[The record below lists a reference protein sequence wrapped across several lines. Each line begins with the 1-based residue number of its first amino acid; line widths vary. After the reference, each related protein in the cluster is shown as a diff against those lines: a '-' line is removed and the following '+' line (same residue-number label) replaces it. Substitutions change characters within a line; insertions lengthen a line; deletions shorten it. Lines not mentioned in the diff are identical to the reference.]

1 MFFLR
6 KTIVL
11 VLILALP
18 AFLFAFGTQESGE
31 QAGEQAE
38 QQAEQPADQ
47 ETAQQ
52 PADQAA
58 QPADQQMAAA
68 ANLRLEDAIGMTAA
82 SEDGSVQGQ
91 IQDFV
96 FSSAGDISHV
106 VISFQPAGAAAGEET
121 QPAQPADQGEVAQA
135 EQPADQAAQPA
146 QPADQQ
152 MAAAGAYLVPADR
165 VTFEADRAVVQVTQD
180 EIQSLPAM
188 QDGNLPQ
195 DVAQGSILGSQLS
208 NWNVVGQQGEEIGQ
222 VQGAMLNLA
231 EKRWEYLAVAPAGV
245 LGLSEQYYAVPAD
258 AVSEINPDQSQIML
272 SVTADQFGQYMGF
285 GQDNWP
291 QQAGA
296 AGETQAAPAEQAP
309 ADQSAPADTQ

>member
-38 QQAEQPADQ
+38 QPAEQPADQ
-47 ETAQQ
+47 EAAQQ
-52 PADQAA
+52 PADQATQPAEQA
-58 QPADQQMAAA
+58 QPPAEQQMAAA
-68 ANLRLEDAIGMTAA
+68 TNLRLEDAIGMTAA

-106 VISFQPAGAAAGEET
+106 VISFQPAGAAAGAE
-121 QPAQPADQGEVAQA
+121 AQPA
-135 EQPADQAAQPA
+135 QPADQAAQPA
-146 QPADQQ
+146 DQQ
-152 MAAAGAYLVPADR
+152 AVAAGAQLVTADR

-180 EIQSLPAM
+180 EIQSLPSM
-188 QDGNLPQ
+188 QDGALPQ

-208 NWNVVGQQGEEIGQ
+208 NWSVVGQQGEEIGQ

-245 LGLSEQYYAVPAD
+245 LGLAEQYYAVPAD
-258 AVSEINPDQSQIML
+258 AISEINPDQSQITL
-272 SVTADQFGQYMGF
+272 SIAADQFGQYTGF

-291 QQAGA
+291 QEAGA
-296 AGETQAAPAEQAP
+296 AGETQAAPTEQAP
-309 ADQSAPADTQ
+309 ADQSAPANPQQ